1 MDAAG
6 AAAIGYDARGPLF
19 FHGKLRD
26 GVNVCI
32 ALRQVWEK
40 RIQACQGSCF
50 RGCLFSCPEVY
61 SCRRQKK

>member
-1 MDAAG
+1 MPAG
-6 AAAIGYDARGPLF
+6 AATIGYDARGPLF

-40 RIQACQGSCF
+40 RIQACEGSCF
-50 RGCLFSCPEVY
+50 RGCLFFCPEVY
-61 SCRRQKK
+61 PCWRQKN